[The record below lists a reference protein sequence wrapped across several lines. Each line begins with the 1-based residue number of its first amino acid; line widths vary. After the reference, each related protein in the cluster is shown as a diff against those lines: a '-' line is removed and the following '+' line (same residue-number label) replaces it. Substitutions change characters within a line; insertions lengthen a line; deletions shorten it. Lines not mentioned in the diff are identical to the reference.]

1 MARLIYAE
9 SALWDL
15 ERLAEFLIESERLA
29 ALEAVGLIEEAVLVL
44 RRHPLIGRAVE
55 SGLRELLISRGR
67 SGYVVLYSYEE
78 MEDIILIVAIRN
90 QREAGYLDRAVE

>member
-15 ERLAEFLIESERLA
+15 ERLAEFLIESEPLA

-78 MEDIILIVAIRN
+78 MEDSILILAIRN